1 MLAAPVE
8 PEPEPEPQPAPGQSV
23 ERPSAADVLEKMFGD
38 HAVGDFFFVQVGANV
53 GDTPQD
59 PLYRSVLKYG
69 WHGLLVEPLTHA
81 MEQLRSNYEGCDGL
95 IFEQCAISDAAGDR
109 TLHFPNEADGAFR
122 SLNDDM
128 QTIAKGTASFDADH
142 TNKVCKVQGH
152 RIAMSHEVCRCS
164 TMADVLDSRQVAPEA
179 VRLLVVDTEGHDH
192 VILNSLDY
200 TVRSQHPALH
210 PVPVAS
216 PARPNGV
223 VVPHRCFGR
232 RRSCLNTVTP
242 MAPGLSQCVQ
252 ERTSARSTIPFMTL
266 GNFLSVVTLLRST
279 IQNNGVCG
287 SSACTLLAPAYRF
300 WCCMH
305 DDNHLWSLVSPFC

>member
-1 MLAAPVE
+1 MLAANLE
-8 PEPEPEPQPAPGQSV
+8 PEPEPGQPAQ
-23 ERPSAADVLEKMFGD
+23 RPSAADVLEKMFGD

-95 IFEQCAISDAAGDR
+95 VFEQCAISDKAGDR
-109 TLHFPNEADGAFR
+109 TLHFPDEADGAFR
-122 SLNDDM
+122 SLNVDM

-142 TNKVCKVQGH
+142 TNKVCKAQGY

-164 TMADVLDSRQVAPEA
+164 TMADVLNSRQVAPEA

-200 TVRSQHPALH
+200 TVSSPRS
-210 PVPVAS
+210 S
-216 PARPNGV
+216 PAPRAHTRARICPNGSSRRMSV
-223 VVPHRCFGR
+223 GVSGCAALGHRCFGR
-232 RRSCLNTVTP
+232 RPSYLNTDTLT
-242 MAPGLSQCVQ
+242 ALGRSLCARG
-252 ERTSARSTIPFMTL
+252 RTSVRSTGLFMTL
-266 GNFLSVVTLLRST
+266 GNYLICMALSSGV
-279 IQNNGVCG
+279 IQADGVCG
-287 SSACTLLAPAYRF
+287 LLA
-300 WCCMH
+300 
-305 DDNHLWSLVSPFC
+305 HLRCSYLSLLLLWAIK